1 MQRSKPSLASA
12 SPGNVK
18 PTRSR
23 SKSTFPAAYFLGSNG
38 FAATTGAAST
48 GAATTG
54 TAATSTGLTASGAVA
69 LIGSATLELSATAGA
84 VTGATTGAVT
94 GATAGAAATT
104 GAPATTAP
112 TTGATTAPTTGAAA
126 ITGAIVSKLI
136 ALVSGSNV
144 PANSIASLFNVHA
157 PLKPKITGSYT
168 FTRSPATR
176 VAITWVFSPNSGPS
190 SNTMLAMRPTSIVPV
205 TKLKPSCFAGRVVR
219 HESNSSS
226 DKPLSMARRARAG
239 KSARLFNLTV
249 LTLTSTPASISC
261 FTLRGA
267 NAHVSKSRKE
277 TDSSFRGS
285 LTSGVF
291 GNSNVSTIGKC
302 VAAISFSLRNSFP
315 QPITR
320 AFNPNSWAK
329 PAARKTSCSLLQSK
343 ITVFLP

>member
-104 GAPATTAP
+104 GA
-112 TTGATTAPTTGAAA
+112 TTGAAA
-126 ITGAIVSKLI
+126 ITGAIVSKLM

-144 PANSIASLFNVHA
+144 PANSIASLFNVHV

-190 SNTMLAMRPTSIVPV
+190 SNTMLAMRPTSIVPA

>member
-1 MQRSKPSLASA
+1 MRTAVQRSKPSLASA

-38 FAATTGAAST
+38 FSATTGAAST

-54 TAATSTGLTASGAVA
+54 TAATSTGLATSGAVA
-69 LIGSATLELSATAGA
+69 FIGSATLELSATAVA
-84 VTGATTGAVT
+84 VIGATTGAVT
-94 GATAGAAATT
+94 GATAGAAA
-104 GAPATTAP
+104 
-112 TTGATTAPTTGAAA
+112 
-126 ITGAIVSKLI
+126 ITGAIVSKLM

-144 PANSIASLFNVHA
+144 PANSIASLFNVHV

-291 GNSNVSTIGKC
+291 GNSNVSTMGKC

>member
-1 MQRSKPSLASA
+1 M
-12 SPGNVK
+12 
-18 PTRSR
+18 
-23 SKSTFPAAYFLGSNG
+23 
-38 FAATTGAAST
+38 
-48 GAATTG
+48 
-54 TAATSTGLTASGAVA
+54 
-69 LIGSATLELSATAGA
+69 
-84 VTGATTGAVT
+84 
-94 GATAGAAATT
+94 
-104 GAPATTAP
+104 
-112 TTGATTAPTTGAAA
+112 
-126 ITGAIVSKLI
+126 

-168 FTRSPATR
+168 FPRSPATM

-190 SNTMLAMRPTSIVPV
+190 SNTMLAMRPTSIVPA